1 MDQHE
6 PRPRNTREF
15 LVRWNAATEEHLVQK
30 AATALAHLAPGG
42 ISEAQAAA
50 LAPVLVRA
58 LQVAA
63 APDGGAHVGVHYL
76 EELVDGG
83 GEWATASVGA
93 YTRSNRSRRVTIA
106 SPIRHR

>member
-83 GEWATASVGA
+83 GE
-93 YTRSNRSRRVTIA
+93 
-106 SPIRHR
+106 